1 MPLTLTPLAKEPV
14 RIERRLQL
22 GPTGSAVAAMRQT
35 IKELALELSR
45 HAARHINTT
54 NDPEVAMSGEA
65 TIEGAEGRLDI
76 TISVVRRR

>member
-1 MPLTLTPLAKEPV
+1 MPITFNALAKEPV

-22 GPTGSAVAAMRQT
+22 GPTGSVVAAMRQT

-45 HAARHINTT
+45 HAARHIHTT
-54 NDPEVAMSGEA
+54 TDPEVAMSGEA
-65 TIEGAEGRLDI
+65 SIEGAEGRLDI